1 MAEQIYVAPRPKSI
15 DGCMKSWS
23 ETYMPNTIRSAM
35 DDQEVKVR
43 RRTTG
48 LILNIQSSVVLKD
61 TQYQD
66 LLDWF
71 RINQQGG
78 VVPTRIKRPQ
88 DGKEIVVRASAPP
101 QISWVQKDAF
111 EVQFKWEQMPAWSTL

>member
-1 MAEQIYVAPRPKSI
+1 MEIYVAPRPSSI
-15 DGCMKSWS
+15 DGCMSSWS
-23 ETYMPNTIRSAM
+23 ETYVSNTIRSAM
-35 DDQEVKVR
+35 DDLEIKVR

-48 LILNIQSSVVLKD
+48 LILNIQSSVVLRD
-61 TQYQD
+61 VQYQD

-78 VVPTRIKRPQ
+78 VIPTRIKRPQ

-101 QISWVQKDAF
+101 QINWIQKDAF
-111 EVQFKWEQMPAWSTL
+111 EVTFKWEQMPAWSTL